1 MKKEKW
7 TSFQFTGETVTRRA
21 IIVGVSAIISLIL
34 GLAINYLA
42 LPSQT
47 IHSSEWWCFWIAI
60 GIIFTVSAV
69 ILQAIFNK
77 IRYEEEK
84 PIIGIICGIFTAII
98 VAVMFVTSISG
109 WKCSHA
115 DKYANLIKIEE
126 GDFEKD
132 IPQMSDEAVIVDMK
146 TAQRLGDRTIGTIKH
161 ASWYEA
167 DDEYDLI
174 EVNGEYYRIS
184 SVKYND
190 IFAYWKASSEGIPG
204 YILVNAK
211 TQEAKYVPLEEG
223 MKYAPSAFFSYD
235 LSRHLHKQH
244 PDYMYGKSFF
254 EIDDE
259 GNPYWITG
267 AGTATIGMRGAPMI
281 NTIVITSAITGE
293 SEEHPIDDVP
303 EWVDHAYSVD
313 YMMTRIGWH
322 YRYQEGWWNPSK
334 TNMYRTAYYY
344 KSKKGSEEENEF
356 TPFDGYNSMV
366 DSEGN
371 IWFNTGI
378 TPANAA
384 ETNVGFILISPKTG
398 KVKFYQCEGAEES
411 SAQAAAEGLVQNL
424 GYSASF
430 PNMVNVDGM
439 ATYFMVLKDN
449 AGLVQRYALCNVAQY
464 SKVVQAETIG
474 EALEAYRRK
483 MNLIT
488 TEDLEEEEEPTVVQ
502 RGETLPEVEHEVKKT
517 TGKVSEVT
525 EAQIEGY
532 TFYYFTIEES
542 ESIFMSSIKNSNLQP
557 LKLKVGTEVSVMSYT
572 EKEVEIVTEITIK

>member
-126 GDFEKD
+126 GNFEKD
-132 IPQMSDEAVIVDMK
+132 IPQMSNEAVIVDMK

-184 SVKYND
+184 SIKYND

-235 LSRHLHKQH
+235 LSRHLHNQH

-254 EIDDE
+254 EIDDD

-281 NTIVITSAITGE
+281 TTIVITNAITGE
-293 SEEHPIDDVP
+293 SEEYPINEVP
-303 EWVDHAYSVD
+303 DWVDHAYGVD
-313 YMMTRIGWH
+313 YMMTRINWH

-344 KSKKGSEEENEF
+344 RSKKSSDEENEF

-366 DSEGN
+366 DSEGK
-371 IWFNTGI
+371 IWFNSGI

-398 KVKFYQCEGAEES
+398 QVKFYKAEGAEES
-411 SAQAAAEGLVQNL
+411 SAQGAAEGLVQNL

-430 PNMVNVDGM
+430 PNMVNVDGI

-449 AGLVQRYALCNVAQY
+449 AGLVQRYALCNVEQY
-464 SKVVQAETIG
+464 AKVVQAESIE
-474 EALEAYRRK
+474 EALKLYRQK
-483 MNLIT
+483 MNLSVA
-488 TEDLEEEEEPTVVQ
+488 EDSEVPNLGVAEHGEP
-502 RGETLPEVEHEVKKT
+502 LPEEYNTKMTNGV
-517 TGKVSEVT
+517 VSEVT
-525 EAQIEGY
+525 EAQIKGY
-532 TFYYFTIEES
+532 TFYYFTIEGN
-542 ESIFMSSIKNSNLQP
+542 ESIFMSSIQNSNLQP
-557 LKLKVGTEVSVMSYT
+557 LKLKVGTEVTVMSYT
-572 EKEVEIVTEITIK
+572 EKDVEIVTEITIK